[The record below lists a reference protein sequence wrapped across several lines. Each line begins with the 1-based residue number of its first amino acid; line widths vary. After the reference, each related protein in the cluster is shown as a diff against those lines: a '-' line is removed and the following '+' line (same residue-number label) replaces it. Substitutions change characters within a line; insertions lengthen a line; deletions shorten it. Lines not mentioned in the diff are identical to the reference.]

1 MNEYMK
7 LSKKHILKIEA
18 FAFEFYKS
26 LDYLHNVDHARR
38 TMKLAEYIRKKE
50 SGSKTL
56 VRLGALL
63 HQFHDK
69 ENILEKYLQ
78 KIGIDKDV
86 TGTLMRF
93 PKFRAHRGIKAK
105 SIEEKIAYDAD
116 ALQVLGTFGTLRVVA
131 GRAERHHDLP
141 RAIEET
147 LEAQKKFLSSIQTT
161 TARNMISKKQ
171 QGALKFLSSFKDEF
185 KGKYS

>member
-1 MNEYMK
+1 MK
-7 LSKKHILKIEA
+7 LSKKHIVEIET

-26 LDYLHNVDHARR
+26 SDYLHNVDHAQR

-50 SGSKTL
+50 GGNKTL

-69 ENILEKYLQ
+69 ENILKKFLQ
-78 KIGIDKDV
+78 KISLEKD
-86 TGTLMRF
+86 TTETFMSF
-93 PKFRAHRGIKAK
+93 AKFRAHRGIKAK
-105 SIEEKIAYDAD
+105 SIEEKIVYDAD
-116 ALQVLGTFGTLRVVA
+116 ALQVLGTYGTLRVVA
-131 GRAERHHDLP
+131 ERAERHHNLP

-147 LEAQKKFLSSIQTT
+147 LVAQKKFFSSIQTK
-161 TARNMISKKQ
+161 TARKMIAKKQ